1 MGAGCRC
8 LCGVIFVVLG
18 MDRLIKKKVSFVG
31 TMQDEGCLQ
40 PHRLLFSLAGILLS
54 SRNMLLKVL

>member
-8 LCGVIFVVLG
+8 LCGVICVVLG

-31 TMQDEGCLQ
+31 TMLDEGACGLT
-40 PHRLLFSLAGILLS
+40 GS
-54 SRNMLLKVL
+54 SHWLEYSYPEEIGC

>member
-18 MDRLIKKKVSFVG
+18 MDRLIKKKSELCRN
-31 TMQDEGCLQ
+31 D
-40 PHRLLFSLAGILLS
+40 AG
-54 SRNMLLKVL
+54 

>member
-1 MGAGCRC
+1 MGAGYRC

-31 TMQDEGCLQ
+31 TMLDEGLLQ
-40 PHRLLFSLAGILLS
+40 PHTLFSLAGHSYPAEICC
-54 SRNMLLKVL
+54 